1 MSKFYCNLGHKWCRY
16 CRNIKD
22 VGKTQICNY
31 NKNKITDM
39 ENCPRLLEIKTIR
52 FSEMLQEVDFD
63 KAFSHIIEW
72 YPNQADCYDLYKK
85 VYDKIQNMTPNFP
98 KLGDTRIS
106 IDRENWEGKYYPSV
120 HGKRNNQYYG
130 LEFLPWK
137 NWISMSF
144 TEDTLKTFTPEEII
158 GACLYEMTYNGFDEE
173 TIENKLEELR
183 NAIPKTEKNK

>member
-1 MSKFYCNLGHKWCRY
+1 MSKFYCDLGHKWCRY

-22 VGKTQICNY
+22 AGEKTQICNY

-72 YPNQADCYDLYKK
+72 YPDQSGGYDLYKK

-98 KLGDTRIS
+98 KLGDMMIS
-106 IDRENWEGKYYPSV
+106 IYRENWEGKYYPSV
-120 HGKRNNQYYG
+120 HGKRNNQDYG

-144 TEDTLKTFTPEEII
+144 TEDTLNIFTPEEIV
-158 GACLYEMTYNGFDEE
+158 GACLWEMTYNGFDEE

-183 NAIPKTEKNK
+183 SAIPK